1 MTDLYPRWQA
11 AGLKAAMAE
20 RRVALLTGPR
30 QCGKSTLAR
39 TLAAD
44 KAEYRTLD
52 DQTLRQAAESDPH
65 GFVRHDAPTLII
77 DEIQRVPDL
86 LPAIKKVVDV
96 DNRPGRFLLTGSV
109 NVQELPSVRESLAGR
124 IAKVRLRPLA
134 HGELVRS
141 KPRFLERAFAGSFDH
156 GGVVFSRDELIEIAF
171 RGGFPEAVRLD
182 GRPRRRWHRD
192 YVEALL
198 DRDLRDIARIHR
210 LDAMRDLVRVLA
222 AWSSKLMDI
231 SAIGSGLSIRRPTL
245 ESYINALETLY
256 VTERVR
262 PWTRTDYDRVGKQ
275 DKLFMSDCGLM
286 ASVLGWRIDQVRLD
300 ADRVGKLFETLA
312 FNESAA
318 QIDAADDGCE
328 LFHYRDRQK
337 REIDFMIERDDGA
350 LLGIEVK
357 AAATVNKRDFGHLA
371 WFRDNLAKDRPF
383 TGIVLYAGEA
393 PGSFGK
399 GLWAVPFSAFWS

>member
-20 RRVALLTGPR
+20 RRVVLLTGPR

-39 TLAAD
+39 TLAAN
-44 KAEYRTLD
+44 KTEYRTLD

-65 GFVRHDAPTLII
+65 GFVRHDAQTLII

-86 LPAIKKVVDV
+86 LPAIKQVVDE
-96 DNRPGRFLLTGSV
+96 DNRPGQFLLTGSV

-124 IAKVRLRPLA
+124 IAKVRLRPFSQ
-134 HGELVRS
+134 GELVRS
-141 KPRFLERAFAGSFDH
+141 KPRFLDLAFAGSFDH
-156 GGVVFSRDELIEIAF
+156 GWTVFDRDELIEIAF

-182 GRPRRRWHRD
+182 GQPRRRWHRD
-192 YVEALL
+192 YIEALL
-198 DRDLRDIARIHR
+198 DRDLKDIARIHR
-210 LDAMRDLVRVLA
+210 IDAMRDLVRVLA

-256 VTERVR
+256 VAERVR
-262 PWTRTDYDRVGKQ
+262 PWNRTDYDRIGKQ
-275 DKLFMSDCGLM
+275 NKLFMSDCGLM

-312 FNESAA
+312 FNEIAA
-318 QIDAADDGCE
+318 QIDAAGDGCE

-357 AAATVNKRDFGHLA
+357 AAASVNKHDFGHLE

-383 TGIVLYAGEA
+383 TGIVLYTGEF

-399 GLWAVPFSAFWS
+399 GMWAVPFSALWS

>member
-11 AGLKAAMAE
+11 ATLKAAMAE

-39 TLAAD
+39 TLAAG

-65 GFVRHDAPTLII
+65 GFVRHDSPTLII

-86 LPAIKKVVDV
+86 LPAIKKVVDE

-134 HGELVRS
+134 QGELVRS

-300 ADRVGKLFETLA
+300 ADRVGKLFEALA
-312 FNESAA
+312 FNEIAA

-383 TGIVLYAGEA
+383 TGIVLYAGGF